1 MYFLIKNHSSTC
13 SSSPHYLID
22 SLTSTSEK
30 PVLLD
35 FWADWCQPCL
45 NLVPTLENLA
55 DTYKNKVLFAK
66 LNVDENP
73 KISMEFGIRS
83 IPYMFL
89 IKDGDI
95 KDFLVGNQ
103 SKEKINL
110 FLEKNLEYA

>member
-1 MYFLIKNHSSTC
+1 MSSILEITDDTFNQ
-13 SSSPHYLID
+13 LME
-22 SLTSTSEK
+22 SEK